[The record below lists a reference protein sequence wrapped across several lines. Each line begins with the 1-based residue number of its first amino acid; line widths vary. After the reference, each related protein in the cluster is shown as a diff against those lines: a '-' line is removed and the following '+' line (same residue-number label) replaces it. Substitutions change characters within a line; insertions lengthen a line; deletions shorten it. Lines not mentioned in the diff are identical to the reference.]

1 MHRYVK
7 ISEVM
12 VTLQVDES
20 LVRHLAADEIIQLK
34 ETAEGDWLLSVD
46 DAERVRVVHLLTS
59 ELEVNWPGV
68 EVIMHMRESMVSM
81 QRQFSEILEALVE
94 EGRRQTRR

>member
-1 MHRYVK
+1 MHRYLK

-12 VTLQVDES
+12 ATLQVDES
-20 LVRHLAADEIIQLK
+20 LVRHLAADDIIQLK
-34 ETAEGDWLLSVD
+34 ETADGDWLLSVE

-68 EVIMHMRESMVSM
+68 EVIMHMRESMLSM
-81 QRQFSEILEALVE
+81 QRQFSEILETLVE
-94 EGRRQTRR
+94 EGRRQARR